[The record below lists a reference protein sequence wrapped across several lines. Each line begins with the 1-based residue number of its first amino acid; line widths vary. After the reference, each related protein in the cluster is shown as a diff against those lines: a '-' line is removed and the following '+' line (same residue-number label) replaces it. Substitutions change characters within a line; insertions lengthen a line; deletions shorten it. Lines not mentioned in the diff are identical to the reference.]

1 MTIAKQQVRG
11 LGYVLWSLSNPPASV
26 SRVLGFLACI
36 PHLTSF
42 YFRINPMI
50 NFFIS
55 HSPIRGTKEA
65 RTWEELGFLGWC
77 PSSDLYL
84 MCVIL
89 NNAINF
95 SASQILYFQNW
106 DNTTYADY
114 IIIELMWRHVGEWSL
129 NKKCIHRMQMTDLSV
144 SGLTDVLRTWFPVR
158 LDLHS
163 PKERMLL
170 LVQGLLSD
178 FSQLSPIPV
187 LSGVIFDDIFSLGW
201 LPVTGWN

>member
-1 MTIAKQQVRG
+1 MSKLLEVWACNLQKENMTVTKRQVRG
-11 LGYVLWSLSNPPASV
+11 LGYVLWSLSNPPVSV
-26 SRVLGFLACI
+26 SRVLGLLACI

-55 HSPIRGTKEA
+55 HSPIRGTMEA
-65 RTWEELGFLGWC
+65 RPWEELGFLGWC

-84 MCVIL
+84 LCVIL

-106 DNTTYADY
+106 GNTTYADY
-114 IIIELMWRHVGEWSL
+114 IIIELMWRHAGEWSL
-129 NKKCIHRMQMTDLSV
+129 NKKCIYRMQMADLSV
-144 SGLTDVLRTWFPVR
+144 SGLTDVLRTWLPVR

-170 LVQGLLSD
+170 
-178 FSQLSPIPV
+178 
-187 LSGVIFDDIFSLGW
+187 
-201 LPVTGWN
+201 